1 MKTMI
6 VFSGEKKMHC
16 GTNRK
21 KKMGGGR
28 MNYGMGSKVKKDGNA
43 AARRESYRSG
53 SMAMSKAM
61 PKCMPN

>member
-1 MKTMI
+1 MA
-6 VFSGEKKMHC
+6 HC

-53 SMAMSKAM
+53 STAMSKAM